1 MEEHVKVVSEL
12 LKVLAN
18 ENRLLILCYLIEGPL
33 TVSELS
39 SKITSITQSALSQHL
54 AILKAH
60 KIVDSIK
67 KGQTITYSI
76 NDERI
81 LSVME
86 VLKAKYCV

>member
-1 MEEHVKVVSEL
+1 MEEHVKVVAEL

-39 SKITSITQSALSQHL
+39 LKITTITQSALSQHL

>member
-1 MEEHVKVVSEL
+1 MEEHVKIVAEL

-39 SKITSITQSALSQHL
+39 SKIITITQSALSQHL

-86 VLKAKYCV
+86 VLKANYCV

>member
-1 MEEHVKVVSEL
+1 MEEHAKVVAEL

-39 SKITSITQSALSQHL
+39 SKITTITQSALSQHL

-67 KGQTITYSI
+67 KGQSITYSI

-81 LSVME
+81 LSVIE

>member
-1 MEEHVKVVSEL
+1 MEEHVKVVAEL

-39 SKITSITQSALSQHL
+39 SKIATITQSALSQHL

-67 KGQTITYSI
+67 KGQSITYSI
-76 NDERI
+76 DDERI

-86 VLKAKYCV
+86 VLKATYCV